1 MKILLVN
8 DDGIYSDGIH
18 ALWKTLSEQ
27 NEVTVVAPLEEQS
40 ATGHAITLFHPLRIE
55 QVSRRGGFTGW
66 GVTGTPA
73 DCVKIALSHINEGPP
88 FEALISGINRGFN
101 TSNNI
106 LYSGTVSAAAEGYM
120 AGIPSLAVSTAFHY
134 NRSPEIARFI
144 SLFLPVWAESPFFKE
159 RLVLNVNYPDL
170 PLDRI
175 NGVRFTRQGSSF
187 THTRLVERTDP
198 MGEKYYWFSGH
209 MVPDEEGA
217 CDDGALMKGYVSI
230 TPLKFDLTDYKA
242 LDKMRALEEPLW
254 KKLKS

>member
-18 ALWKTLSEQ
+18 ALWKELSED
-27 NEVTVVAPLEEQS
+27 NDVTVVAPLEEQS

-55 QVSRRGGFTGW
+55 TVRRREGFSGW

-73 DCVKIALSHINEGPP
+73 DCVKIALSHINDGPP
-88 FEALISGINRGFN
+88 FDALISGINRGFN

-120 AGIPSLAVSTAFHY
+120 ARIPSLAVSTAFHY

-144 SLFLPVWAESPFFKE
+144 SLFLPFWSESPFFKE
-159 RLVLNVNYPDL
+159 KLVLNINYPDL
-170 PLDRI
+170 PLEKI
-175 NGVRFTRQGSSF
+175 SGIRFTRQGSSF
-187 THTRLVERTDP
+187 THTHLVERTDP
-198 MGEKYYWFSGH
+198 MGEKYYWFSGK
-209 MVPDEEGA
+209 MVPDDEGTS
-217 CDDGALMKGYVSI
+217 DDGALMNGAVSI
-230 TPLKFDLTDYKA
+230 TPLKFDLTDYHA